1 MKQSLGCLIEALV
14 ALPGIGRKSAQRIA
28 LYLLCDRGSRLNTL
42 MSALEA
48 VRDRVQ
54 PCSRCFNLAERGMD
68 DSGSEAGLCEICTD
82 PGRNRDI
89 LCVVE
94 GPGDV
99 LALEQFG
106 QFRGLYHVLGGVIS
120 PIDNIG
126 PEDLHVRELIR
137 RVETEGIKEVIIATN
152 PTSEGEATAVYL
164 ARLIARPGLLITR
177 IARGLPVGSEL
188 ELADE
193 ETLRRAFEGR
203 REM

>member
-1 MKQSLGCLIEALV
+1 MKHSLDSLIEALV
-14 ALPGIGRKSAQRIA
+14 ELPGIGRKSAQRIA
-28 LYLLCDRGSRLNTL
+28 LYLLCDRSSRLDTL

-48 VRDRVQ
+48 VRDRVR
-54 PCSRCFNLAERGMD
+54 PCSRCFNLAEKGMD
-68 DSGSEAGLCEICTD
+68 NSASEAGLCEICTD
-82 PGRNRDI
+82 PARNRDL

-99 LALEQFG
+99 LALEQLG
-106 QFRGLYHVLGGVIS
+106 QFRGMYHVLGGVIS

-126 PEDLHVRELIR
+126 PEDLHISELVR
-137 RVETEGIKEVIIATN
+137 RVETEAIKEVIIATN

-164 ARLIARPGLLITR
+164 ARLIARPGLLVTR

-203 REM
+203 REI